1 MTGKLLVVDDIYK
14 SFGTLSVLNGVSF
27 DMKKRDKKVII
38 GPSGSGKSTLLRCI
52 NQLSPPDRGKIWLD
66 GSEVTDPKIDVSKV
80 RQQIGMV
87 FQHFNLF
94 THLSALENITIGLT
108 KVKGLKKKEAVDK
121 SMQELDRVGLT
132 GKADSYPAQLSGGQ
146 QQRVS
151 IARALAMEPQL
162 MLFDEPTSALDPEL
176 IGEVLKVMEDIAR
189 EGMTMLVVTHEMGFA
204 RSICDEIIF
213 MEEGKVLEKGPPQ
226 QFFNNPTHKRTQKF
240 LGKINELYGG
250 KE

>member
-1 MTGKLLVVDDIYK
+1 VTGKLLVVDDIYK

-108 KVKGLKKKEAVDK
+108 KVKGLKKEEAVDK

-132 GKADSYPAQLSGGQ
+132 EKADSYPAQLSGGQ

-176 IGEVLKVMEDIAR
+176 IGEVLKVMENIAR

>member
-14 SFGTLSVLNGVSF
+14 SFGTLSVLNGISF

>member
-1 MTGKLLVVDDIYK
+1 VTGKLLVVDDIYK

-108 KVKGLKKKEAVDK
+108 KVKGLKKEEAVDK

-226 QFFNNPTHKRTQKF
+226 QFFNNPTHKRTQEF
-240 LGKINELYGG
+240 LSKINELYGG

>member
-1 MTGKLLVVDDIYK
+1 VTGKLLVVDDIYK

-108 KVKGLKKKEAVDK
+108 KVKGLKKKEAADK

>member
-108 KVKGLKKKEAVDK
+108 KVKGLKKEEAVDK